1 MRVWV
6 MGSRSHGGAWAW
18 MEGSSA
24 PHICPWFGVELSVP
38 ASLCMANPTACTQGH
53 SYIYGVCRACQRVL
67 WPGVQ
72 TLNSRPPDCDPTDP
86 VKA

>member
-38 ASLCMANPTACTQGH
+38 ASLCMANPHGVHAGPLIYTAYAGPVR
-53 SYIYGVCRACQRVL
+53 VC
-67 WPGVQ
+67 PGPKF
-72 TLNSRPPDCDPTDP
+72 RR
-86 VKA
+86 